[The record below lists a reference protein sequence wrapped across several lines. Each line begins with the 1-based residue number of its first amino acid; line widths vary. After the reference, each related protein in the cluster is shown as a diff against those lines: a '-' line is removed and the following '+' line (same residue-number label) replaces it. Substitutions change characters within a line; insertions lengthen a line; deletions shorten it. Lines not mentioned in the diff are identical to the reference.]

1 MDVFQGQADPQH
13 QIHDYNPGI
22 SANDVFWTV
31 PVPGDSVQVTPDSS
45 TITWRLTNFP
55 VLDYHDVVS
64 ALRVPEGPSV
74 PAVVSFVMQW
84 GDVTGVNELRDA
96 NEQFAARVIERKVTM
111 QWEADQDGFKF
122 VSDPANTS
130 QTVYAGL
137 ATERNGKFF
146 S

>member
-1 MDVFQGQADPQH
+1 M
-13 QIHDYNPGI
+13 
-22 SANDVFWTV
+22 
-31 PVPGDSVQVTPDSS
+31 PVPADSVQVTPDSS

-55 VLDYHDVVS
+55 ILDYHDVVS
-64 ALRVPEGPSV
+64 ALRLPEVGPSV

-84 GDVTGVNELRDA
+84 GEVTGVNELRDA
-96 NEQFAARVIERKVTM
+96 SEQFAARVIERKVTM
-111 QWEADQDGFKF
+111 QWEANQDGFKF

-137 ATERNGKFF
+137 ATERNGTFF